1 MIRTARGR
9 ARATVLCTLL
19 ALGVP
24 RAASAQHDMSAMT
37 AAPTWM
43 WTFDGHV
50 YLDGNLQ
57 ERKFTDFHQ
66 FESQNW
72 FMAEGAKAVGR
83 GRLFVHAMASLE
95 PFTLRKIGS
104 AEVFQTGETY
114 QGLPLI
120 DYQHPHDLVMNA
132 SVRYDHPLGGAWRW
146 FASGGPVDAPALGPE
161 SFMHRASAEGN
172 PTAPLGHHN
181 LDATHIT
188 HDVITAGAE
197 NADVTVEVSAFH
209 GREPDEHRDRGR
221 VRPDRQ
227 LRRPRHVAR
236 WAAGRRRCR
245 TGHLTFPDPS
255 EFTDVDRTTMSLAYT
270 NRDRARPIA
279 ALVAVGVN
287 REPALRVTSPAL
299 LGEVAWHVAARDL
312 IYARGEWLR
321 KDILNAGGYD
331 PPGFAGVHP
340 LSTIGAF
347 TGGYARTIASGHG
360 GHWRAG
366 ADLTVYGVDHNL
378 GDAYGR
384 PVSVHLLLTWALH

>member
-1 MIRTARGR
+1 VIRTARGR
-9 ARATVLCTLL
+9 AGATVLLTLL
-19 ALGVP
+19 SLGVS
-24 RAASAQHDMSAMT
+24 RAAYAQHDMAAMT
-37 AAPTWM
+37 AAPSWS

-66 FESQNW
+66 LESQNW
-72 FMAEGAKAVGR
+72 FMAEGAKSVGR

-132 SVRYDHPLGGAWRW
+132 SVRYDHPLAGAWRW

-181 LDATHIT
+181 LDATHISHGVLT
-188 HDVITAGAE
+188 GGAE

-209 GREPDEHRDRGR
+209 GREPDEHRIAIEFGPIDSY
-221 VRPDRQ
+221 
-227 LRRPRHVAR
+227 
-236 WAAGRRRCR
+236 AGRF
-245 TGHLTFPDPS
+245 TWHAGPWQAQASYGHLKFPDPS
-255 EFTDVDRTTMSLAYT
+255 EFTDVDRTTVSLGYT

-279 ALVAVGVN
+279 ALVALGVN

-299 LGEVAWHVAARDL
+299 LGELAWHVAARDL
-312 IYARGEWLR
+312 VYARAEWLK

-340 LSTIGAF
+340 LSVIGAF
-347 TGGYARTIASGHG
+347 TAGYARTIASGRG
-360 GHWRAG
+360 GQWRAG
-366 ADLTVYGVDHNL
+366 ADVTLYAVDENL
-378 GDAYGR
+378 EDSYGR
-384 PVSVHLLLTWALH
+384 PLSAHVLLSWAVR